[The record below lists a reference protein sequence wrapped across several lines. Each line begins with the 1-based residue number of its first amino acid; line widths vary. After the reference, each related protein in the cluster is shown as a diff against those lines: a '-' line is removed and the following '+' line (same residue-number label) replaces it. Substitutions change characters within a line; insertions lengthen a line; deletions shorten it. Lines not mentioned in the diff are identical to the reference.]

1 MFALK
6 AGKEQDISTFIE
18 EEMEEIMIEGEEID
32 YYHMWYYKL
41 NGITMK
47 IDVETEKSRNSS
59 NERVQNIIKINI
71 GRKK

>member
-1 MFALK
+1 
-6 AGKEQDISTFIE
+6 
-18 EEMEEIMIEGEEID
+18 MEEIMIEGEEID
-32 YYHMWYYKL
+32 YYHVWYYKL

-47 IDVETEKSRNSS
+47 IDVEVEKSRNSS